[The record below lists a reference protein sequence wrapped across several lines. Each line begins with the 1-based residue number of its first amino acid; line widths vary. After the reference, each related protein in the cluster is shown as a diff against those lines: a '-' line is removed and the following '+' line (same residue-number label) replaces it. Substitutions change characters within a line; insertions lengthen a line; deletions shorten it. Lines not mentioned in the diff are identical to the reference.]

1 MTCLFCK
8 GKSVKYGLYKN
19 NIQRYKCLGCNKTFS
34 ETTITNV
41 HLETNIRLVLHLILA
56 GCSTLDIADELGLEE
71 KIVIKWKKLYIK
83 SVKNFLPA
91 QPLLTIRTLIS
102 IYRGIENSS
111 ISKLNINRYPKWKK

>member
-1 MTCLFCK
+1 MDNF
-8 GKSVKYGLYKN
+8 
-19 NIQRYKCLGCNKTFS
+19 LGEPT
-34 ETTITNV
+34 
-41 HLETNIRLVLHLILA
+41 
-56 GCSTLDIADELGLEE
+56 
-71 KIVIKWKKLYIK
+71 K